1 MARILLGVSGGIAAY
16 KSVEFTRLAIKAGHA
31 VRVVQ
36 TPDSLNFVGK
46 STFEGITGA
55 PVLTGQFERDPA
67 GGAFPDQ
74 PRPAHDPIG
83 HLELAANCDIYVIAP
98 ATANTIAKLAGGFAD
113 NMLTALALSC
123 RKPLLVAPAMNNE
136 MYVNAA
142 TRENIE
148 ALRRRGLTLIEPETG
163 ELASKGEYGIGRLP
177 EPATLLAETER
188 LLAGAQAEFA
198 PRSLDGLK
206 LLISAGGTRE
216 PIDEVRFVG
225 NRSSGRM
232 GFAIADEAAA
242 RGAEVTVIAANVSLQ
257 RNERVEYVDVGTAAE
272 LQREIETRFDACEA
286 LIMAAAVADF
296 RPVEPQAGK
305 IKKRGRE
312 SLAIEL
318 EATRDILSAVAAR
331 RRPDQVVVGFAAE
344 AGPDLLAEAQR
355 KLEQKGLDL
364 VVANDIADAAI
375 GFESTENEV
384 VMIGAD
390 LRPERPPRGSKR
402 LVAQAIL
409 DRLERLAG
417 ERREAGQT
425 G

>member
-16 KSVEFTRLAIKAGHA
+16 KSVEFTRLAIKAGHS

-36 TPDSLNFVGK
+36 TADSLNFVGK

-74 PRPAHDPIG
+74 QRPAHDPIG
-83 HLELAANCDIYVIAP
+83 HLELAANCDVYVIAP
-98 ATANTIAKLAGGFAD
+98 ATANTIAKLAGGLAD

-123 RKPLLVAPAMNNE
+123 RGPLLVAPAMNNE

-148 ALRRRGLTLIEPETG
+148 TLRRRGLTVLEPETG
-163 ELASKGEYGIGRLP
+163 ELASKGEYGVGRLP
-177 EPATLLAETER
+177 EPTTLLAEVER
-188 LLAGAQAEFA
+188 LLAGPRAAFA

-242 RGAEVTVIAANVSLQ
+242 RGAEVTVIAANVSLP
-257 RNERVEYVDVGTAAE
+257 RNERVEYVNVGTAAE
-272 LQREIETRFDACEA
+272 LQREIESRFEACEA
-286 LIMAAAVADF
+286 LVMAAAVADF
-296 RPVEPQAGK
+296 RPVDPQTGK
-305 IKKRGRE
+305 IKKLGRE
-312 SLAIEL
+312 SMAIEL
-318 EATRDILSAVAAR
+318 EATQDILASLAAKK
-331 RRPDQVVVGFAAE
+331 RPDQVVVGFAAE
-344 AGPDLLAEAQR
+344 AGPDLFAEAQR

-364 VVANDIADAAI
+364 IVANDISDVAI
-375 GFESTENEV
+375 GFESSENEV
-384 VMIGAD
+384 VMIGTD

-402 LVAQAIL
+402 AVAQAIL

-417 ERREAGQT
+417 ERREAGRA

>member
-16 KSVEFTRLAIKAGHA
+16 KSVEFTRLAIKAGHV

-74 PRPAHDPIG
+74 QRPAHDPIG
-83 HLELAANCDIYVIAP
+83 HLELAANCDVYVIAP
-98 ATANTIAKLAGGFAD
+98 ATANTIAKLAGGMAD

-148 ALRRRGLTLIEPETG
+148 TLRRRGLTVLEPETG
-163 ELASKGEYGIGRLP
+163 ELASKGEYGVGRLP
-177 EPATLLAETER
+177 EPATLLSETER

-242 RGAEVTVIAANVSLQ
+242 RGAEVTVIAANVSLP

-272 LQREIETRFDACEA
+272 LQREIESRFEACEA
-286 LIMAAAVADF
+286 LVMAAAVADF
-296 RPVEPQAGK
+296 RPVDPRVGK
-305 IKKRGRE
+305 IKKRGLE
-312 SLAIEL
+312 SMAIEL
-318 EATRDILSAVAAR
+318 EATQDILASVAAKK
-331 RRPDQVVVGFAAE
+331 RPGQVVVGFAAE

-364 VVANDIADAAI
+364 VVANDISDAAI
-375 GFESTENEV
+375 GFESSENEV

-390 LRPERPPRGSKR
+390 LQPERPPRGSKR
-402 LVAQAIL
+402 AVAQAIL

-417 ERREAGQT
+417 EHREAGRT